1 MSLSGLI
8 NSLLKVEPNSN
19 KRDLIR
25 VCSNLIAESHK
36 RVHIVSGE
44 LENVC
49 YTHEDILGSIRGAV
63 SRKVDVS
70 VIYGPKA
77 DEASLMELSKIPG
90 VRLFP
95 INIRPAAHFM
105 VVDNSVRIEDY
116 HVPFEESRHAYVV
129 RDTTYL
135 ADKMEREFTH
145 LVYLSNNDSEGT
157 SE

>member
-1 MSLSGLI
+1 MES
-8 NSLLKVEPNSN
+8 NSSKSDV
-19 KRDLIR
+19 IR
-25 VCSNLIAESHK
+25 VCSNLIAESHN

-49 YTHEDILGSIRGAV
+49 YGHGDILGSIRGAV

-70 VIYGPKA
+70 VIYGPRA

-90 VRLFP
+90 VKLFP
-95 INIRPAAHFM
+95 VKTRPSAHFM

-116 HVPFEESRHAYVV
+116 HVPFEQVRHAYVV

-135 ADKMEREFTH
+135 AARMEREFTH
-145 LVYLSNNDSEGT
+145 LVYLSNNDSERT